1 VKGAEMGWRD
11 HVSPGAQDDVDG
23 LLNAV
28 LPFSEKMLADHG
40 EFFPYGAAVS
50 GDGEMRMLSAWTGEE
65 QPPSDVLLDQLYDG
79 VRAVASDTR
88 AAAFVSDVRIREL
101 DSDAVCVE
109 MEHREGVALIVLRPY
124 RLSDGAVEY
133 GELILQSG
141 VSRIW

>member
-1 VKGAEMGWRD
+1 MGWRD
-11 HVSPGAQDDVDG
+11 QVSPDAQDDVDG

-50 GDGEMRMLSAWTGEE
+50 REGEMRMLSPWTGADR
-65 QPPSDVLLDQLYDG
+65 PPPDDLLDVLYEG
-79 VRAVASDTR
+79 VRAAASDTR
-88 AAAFVSDVRIREL
+88 AAAFVSDVRIGEL
-101 DSDAVCVE
+101 DGDAVRVE
-109 MEHREGVALIVLRPY
+109 LEHREGVALVVLRPH

-141 VSRIW
+141 ASRIW